1 MYTMLDNVVKR
12 EVIKYEKYDTKWV
25 KQSNRKSKKETYQKE
40 ELHQQGFSVSSERE
54 GIIFTKQ
61 EQNDSKKIQ
70 NTLERLS

>member
-1 MYTMLDNVVKR
+1 M
-12 EVIKYEKYDTKWV
+12 